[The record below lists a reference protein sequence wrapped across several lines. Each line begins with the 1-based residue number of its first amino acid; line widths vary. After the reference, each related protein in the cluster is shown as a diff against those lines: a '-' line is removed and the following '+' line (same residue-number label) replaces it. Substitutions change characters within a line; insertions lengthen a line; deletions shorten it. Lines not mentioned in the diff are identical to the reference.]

1 MQNAQ
6 TAFLTAHWKYLA
18 MLNYEVDP
26 KILLSRL
33 PVGTE
38 FDTFEGKTFV
48 SMVGFLFHD
57 TKLLGVPIPFHQNFE
72 EVNLRFYV
80 RHKAENGEWRRG
92 VVFVKEIVPKFA
104 IALVARAVY
113 EEHYIAIPTRH
124 TLEFDSNTPENPK
137 LVTYEWDY
145 NDNWHHI
152 TVHPTGNSYSLA
164 TGSEEEFIAEHYWG
178 YTRHSDGT
186 TTEYK
191 VEHPPWR
198 VWAVKDSEFKCDIAS
213 LYGAEFV
220 DCLSVKPSSAFLAE
234 GSAVTVYM
242 GNKLP

>member
-1 MQNAQ
+1 MPNSQ

-33 PVGTE
+33 PAKTE
-38 FDTFEGKTFV
+38 LDTFKGKTFV

-57 TKLLGVPIPFHQNFE
+57 TKLLGVPVPFHQNFE
-72 EVNLRFYV
+72 EINLRFYV
-80 RHKAENGEWRRG
+80 RYKADNEWKRG

-104 IALVARAVY
+104 IAFIARAVY

-124 TLEFDSNTPENPK
+124 KIEFSQNTPENPT
-137 LVTYEWDY
+137 LVNYEWEY
-145 NDNWHHI
+145 NDNWNHL
-152 TVHPTGNSYSLA
+152 TVYPKGNSYPLSPE
-164 TGSEEEFIAEHYWG
+164 SEEEFIAEHYWG
-178 YTRHSDGT
+178 YTRHSDGN

-198 VWAVKDSEFKCDIAS
+198 VWSVERSEFQCDVSS

-220 DCLSVKPSSAFLAE
+220 DFLAPKPSSAFLAE
-234 GSAVTVYM
+234 GSSVTVYM
-242 GNKLP
+242 GNKLL